1 MKKFL
6 ALLKKYPLL
15 NMILTV
21 AVCYLGIQ
29 FFDRACDNL
38 AQCALL
44 RVILAVVC
52 GASIFAISGSKSFEK
67 LDKDIGYVQ
76 LKYIGF
82 LIFGVIVGLVG
93 FVPAL
98 KGGVK
103 LVDKWPLELFFDI
116 LLVVSVGIYE
126 ELCFRVIINDALLY
140 QFRNNKYIFVWIA
153 IVSSVIFG
161 LVHIIG
167 ASIETP
173 IALTQAILKTLT
185 SALMGFGLLI
195 LYWKTHNFWAIA
207 ISHAIYDSLP
217 LIAGQIFDTG
227 ASVGSYISEET
238 IVSDGFTF
246 NKGYFLIG
254 LYAIQLI
261 IHIILVLGLLKVLKS
276 IDFKKIRQEW

>member
-261 IHIILVLGLLKVLKS
+261 IHIVLVLGLIKVLKS

>member
-103 LVDKWPLELFFDI
+103 LVDKWPLELFFDL

-126 ELCFRVIINDALLY
+126 ELCFRVIINDGLLY

>member
-126 ELCFRVIINDALLY
+126 ELCFRVIINDGLLY

-153 IVSSVIFG
+153 IISSLIFG

-261 IHIILVLGLLKVLKS
+261 IHIVLVLGLLKVLKS

>member
-126 ELCFRVIINDALLY
+126 ELCFRVIINDGLLY

-153 IVSSVIFG
+153 IISSLIFG

>member
-1 MKKFL
+1 MKMFL

-21 AVCYLGIQ
+21 AVCYIGLQ
-29 FFDRACDNL
+29 LFDRACDNL

-52 GASIFAISGSKSFEK
+52 GASIFAISGSKSFER

-93 FVPAL
+93 FVPAI

-116 LLVVSVGIYE
+116 LLVVSVGIFE

-140 QFRNNKYIFVWIA
+140 QFRNNKHIFVWIA
-153 IVSSVIFG
+153 IISSLVFG

-173 IALTQAILKTLT
+173 VALTQAVLKTLT

-238 IVSDGFTF
+238 IVSDGFAF

-261 IHIILVLGLLKVLKS
+261 IHIFLVLGLLKVLKS

>member
-126 ELCFRVIINDALLY
+126 ELCFRVIINDGLLY

-153 IVSSVIFG
+153 IISSLIFG

-173 IALTQAILKTLT
+173 VALTQAILKTLT

>member
-1 MKKFL
+1 MKKVL
-6 ALLKKYPLL
+6 ELLKKYPLL

-21 AVCYLGIQ
+21 AVCYLGLQ
-29 FFDRACDNL
+29 LFDRACDNL
-38 AQCALL
+38 AECALL
-44 RVILAVVC
+44 RIILATVC

-82 LIFGVIVGLVG
+82 LIFGVAVGLVG

-98 KGGVK
+98 KGGVT
-103 LVDKWPLELFFDI
+103 LVNKWPLELFFCI
-116 LLVVSVGIYE
+116 LLVVSVGIFE

-153 IVSSVIFG
+153 IISSLIFG

-167 ASIETP
+167 APIGTP
-173 IALTQAILKTLT
+173 VTLTQAILKTLT

-195 LYWKTHNFWAIA
+195 LYWKTRNFWAIA

-217 LIAGQIFDTG
+217 LIVGQIFDTG
-227 ASVGSYISEET
+227 ASVGSYVTEET
-238 IVSDGFTF
+238 IVADGYTF
-246 NKGYFLIG
+246 NKGIFLIG
-254 LYAIQLI
+254 LYAVQLI
-261 IHIILVLGLLKVLKS
+261 IHVALVLGLIKVLKS
-276 IDFKKIRQEW
+276 IDFKKIREE

>member
-126 ELCFRVIINDALLY
+126 ELCFRVIINDGLLY

>member
-126 ELCFRVIINDALLY
+126 ELCFRVIINDGLLY
-140 QFRNNKYIFVWIA
+140 QFRNNKHIFVWIA
-153 IVSSVIFG
+153 IISSLIFG

-261 IHIILVLGLLKVLKS
+261 IHIVLVLGLLKVLKS

>member
-1 MKKFL
+1 MKMFL

-21 AVCYLGIQ
+21 AVCYIGLQ
-29 FFDRACDNL
+29 LFDRACDNL

-52 GASIFAISGSKSFEK
+52 GASIFAISGSKSFER

-93 FVPAL
+93 FVPAI

-103 LVDKWPLELFFDI
+103 LVDKWSLELFFDI
-116 LLVVSVGIYE
+116 LLVVSVGIFE

-140 QFRNNKYIFVWIA
+140 QFRNNKHIFVWIA
-153 IVSSVIFG
+153 IISSLVFG

-173 IALTQAILKTLT
+173 VALTQAVLKTLT

-238 IVSDGFTF
+238 IVSDGFAF

-261 IHIILVLGLLKVLKS
+261 IHIFLVLGLLKVLKS

>member
-52 GASIFAISGSKSFEK
+52 GAAVYAISGSKSFEK

-126 ELCFRVIINDALLY
+126 ELCFRVIINDGLLY

>member
-173 IALTQAILKTLT
+173 VALTQAILKTLT

>member
-21 AVCYLGIQ
+21 AVCYIGLQ
-29 FFDRACDNL
+29 LFDRACDNL

-52 GASIFAISGSKSFEK
+52 GASIFAISGSKSFER

-93 FVPAL
+93 FVPAI

-116 LLVVSVGIYE
+116 LLVVSVGIFE

-140 QFRNNKYIFVWIA
+140 QFRNNKHIFVWIA
-153 IVSSVIFG
+153 IISSLVFG

-173 IALTQAILKTLT
+173 VALTQAVLKTLT

-261 IHIILVLGLLKVLKS
+261 IHLVLVLGLLKVLKS

>member
-126 ELCFRVIINDALLY
+126 ELCFRVIINDGLLY

-153 IVSSVIFG
+153 IVSSLIFG

>member
-15 NMILTV
+15 NMILTLV
-21 AVCYLGIQ
+21 VCYIGLQ
-29 FFDRACDNL
+29 LFDRACDNL

-52 GASIFAISGSKSFEK
+52 GASLFAISGSKSFEK

-76 LKYIGF
+76 IKYIGF
-82 LIFGVIVGLVG
+82 LIFAALVGMVGLV
-93 FVPAL
+93 PAL
-98 KGGVK
+98 RGSAA
-103 LVDKWPLELFFDI
+103 LVDKWPLELFFGI
-116 LLVVSVGIYE
+116 LLVVSVGIFE

-153 IVSSVIFG
+153 IISSLIFG
-161 LVHIIG
+161 LVHVVG

-195 LYWKTHNFWAIA
+195 LYWKTRNFWAVA

-217 LIAGQIFDTG
+217 LIVGQIFDTG
-227 ASVGSYISEET
+227 SSVGSYISEET

-254 LYAIQLI
+254 LYTVQLI

-276 IDFKKIRQEW
+276 IDFKKIREEW

>member
-153 IVSSVIFG
+153 IISSLIFG

>member
-261 IHIILVLGLLKVLKS
+261 IHIVLVLGLLKVLKS

>member
-126 ELCFRVIINDALLY
+126 ELCFRVIINDGLLY
-140 QFRNNKYIFVWIA
+140 QFRNNKHIFVWIA
-153 IVSSVIFG
+153 IISSLVFG

>member
-126 ELCFRVIINDALLY
+126 ELCFRVIINDGLLY

-261 IHIILVLGLLKVLKS
+261 IHIVLVLGLLKVLKS

>member
-15 NMILTV
+15 NMILTLV
-21 AVCYLGIQ
+21 VCYLGLQ
-29 FFDRACDNL
+29 LFDRVCDNL

-52 GASIFAISGSKSFEK
+52 GASLFAISGSKSFEK

-76 LKYIGF
+76 IKYIGF
-82 LIFGVIVGLVG
+82 LIFAVIVGMVG
-93 FVPAL
+93 LVPAL
-98 KGGVK
+98 RGSAA
-103 LVDKWPLELFFDI
+103 LVDKWPLELFFGI
-116 LLVVSVGIYE
+116 LLVVSVGIFE

-153 IVSSVIFG
+153 IISSLIFG
-161 LVHIIG
+161 LVHVVG

-195 LYWKTHNFWAIA
+195 LYWKTRNFWAVA

-217 LIAGQIFDTG
+217 LIVGQIFDTG
-227 ASVGSYISEET
+227 SSVGSYISEET

-246 NKGYFLIG
+246 NTGYFLIG
-254 LYAIQLI
+254 LYTVQLI

-276 IDFKKIRQEW
+276 IDFKKIREEW

>member
-153 IVSSVIFG
+153 IISSLIFG

-261 IHIILVLGLLKVLKS
+261 IHIVLVLGLLKVLKS